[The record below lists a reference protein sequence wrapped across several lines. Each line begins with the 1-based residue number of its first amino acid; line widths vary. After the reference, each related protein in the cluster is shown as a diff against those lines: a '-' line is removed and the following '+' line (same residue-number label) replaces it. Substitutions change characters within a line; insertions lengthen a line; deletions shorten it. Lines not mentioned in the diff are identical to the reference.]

1 MAEGFV
7 DTERFRLIDA
17 PPLARFVLRLRE
29 TARPAAGSAYGL
41 DLPVALNRGA
51 SIGERGQPGARVALH
66 LGPDEWWLIVPAAE
80 GEAVAAQLTKAL
92 AGQPHSLVD
101 VSHRQVGYVLQGAG
115 AAGLLNAGCPLDLAE
130 AAFPIGTATRS
141 LFNRVGVMIWRM
153 GPELFR
159 LEVDRSLAPYFV
171 AALAEAAHDHE
182 GWPNNRA
189 RA

>member
-1 MAEGFV
+1 MVEGFV
-7 DTERFRLIDA
+7 DTDRFRLIDA

-29 TARPAAGSAYGL
+29 TARATAGTAYGL
-41 DLPVALNRGA
+41 ELPVALNRGA

-66 LGPDEWWLIVPAAE
+66 LGPDEWWLIVPEAE

-92 AGQPHSLVD
+92 AGKPHSLVD
-101 VSHRQVGYVLQGAG
+101 VSQRQLGYVLQGPG
-115 AAGLLNAGCPLDLAE
+115 ALALLNAGCPLDLDE
-130 AAFPIGTATRS
+130 RAFPIGMATRS

-182 GWPNNRA
+182 GWSTHRA

>member
-1 MAEGFV
+1 M
-7 DTERFRLIDA
+7 
-17 PPLARFVLRLRE
+17 
-29 TARPAAGSAYGL
+29 
-41 DLPVALNRGA
+41 
-51 SIGERGQPGARVALH
+51 ALH

-189 RA
+189 GPDRFSGEGGAVPGFAGPGRGVEKRQHGAWRGSAWRQR